1 MYQNLESILC
11 LSNARLPDRIQ
22 HIHFHE
28 QGSMSWT
35 VHTTKSSGKYTQRQQ
50 MAVRSYRWYRHRETT
65 KKKKKKPHMEV
76 KKTEPLTTFYTSDIR
91 RQNGNRERRM
101 LLSRIRYCLW
111 PKLFIHCNTISV
123 LSNHRVFIPSSKSN
137 SCIWLHSPD
146 KISLLYLKHCVRMYV
161 LLHCVLRF
169 KGKWCIALMRSEQ
182 ETCRVRNTET

>member
-1 MYQNLESILC
+1 MSHDHELCSKIWSPYFVFQMLDSQTEYNTFIFTSKEACLELSIQPKAVANTLRDSRW
-11 LSNARLPDRIQ
+11 LLDRTDDTGIEKPQ
-22 HIHFHE
+22 
-28 QGSMSWT
+28 
-35 VHTTKSSGKYTQRQQ
+35 
-50 MAVRSYRWYRHRETT
+50 

-137 SCIWLHSPD
+137 SCI
-146 KISLLYLKHCVRMYV
+146 
-161 LLHCVLRF
+161 
-169 KGKWCIALMRSEQ
+169 
-182 ETCRVRNTET
+182 